1 MISINMDISEHID
14 VLKSFNGYLS
24 NIIKSYE
31 DYNYDE
37 DTIEQI
43 SNLITNFYNEVNR
56 KNPEDS
62 DSDVDIINYDP
73 SSIDA
78 DCSEISDTE
87 SEKNENKDPEE
98 EIDIFLKNFTEKIL
112 DDSSLKLYQNDNNHK
127 KNLESYD
134 SNSLMY

>member
-1 MISINMDISEHID
+1 MISINMDISENID

-112 DDSSLKLYQNDNNHK
+112 DDSSLKLYKNDTNHK
-127 KNLESYD
+127 KILESYV
-134 SNSLMY
+134 SNTLMY